1 MEKLLFKIGIF
12 AFLIVV
18 CLVLYVSK
26 HVAKELSIGGIA
38 RCERNVCIVELVCLG
53 LCLVVAILGI
63 SMLVGL
69 V

>member
-1 MEKLLFKIGIF
+1 MEKLLFKIGIC

-18 CLVLYVSK
+18 CLVFYVAT

-38 RCERNVCIVELVCLG
+38 RSERNACIAEFVLLV

>member
-12 AFLIVV
+12 AFIGVV
-18 CLVLYVSK
+18 CLVFYVVT
-26 HVAKELSIGGIA
+26 HVAKDLSIGGIA
-38 RCERNVCIVELVCLG
+38 RSERNACIAEFVLLV

-63 SMLVGL
+63 GMLVGL

>member
-1 MEKLLFKIGIF
+1 MEKLLFRIGIC

-18 CLVLYVSK
+18 CLVLYVST

-38 RCERNVCIVELVCLG
+38 RGARNACIAELVCLG

>member
-1 MEKLLFKIGIF
+1 MEKLLFKIGIC
-12 AFLIVV
+12 AFIGVV
-18 CLVLYVSK
+18 CLVLYVATR
-26 HVAKELSIGGIA
+26 VAKELSIGGIA
-38 RCERNVCIVELVCLG
+38 RSERNACIAEFVLLG

>member
-12 AFLIVV
+12 AFIGVV
-18 CLVLYVSK
+18 CLVLYVAT

-38 RCERNVCIVELVCLG
+38 RSERNACIAEIVLLV

-63 SMLVGL
+63 GMLVGL

>member
-1 MEKLLFKIGIF
+1 MEKLLFKIGIC
-12 AFLIVV
+12 AFLGVV
-18 CLVLYVSK
+18 CLVLYVAT

-38 RCERNVCIVELVCLG
+38 RGERNACIAELVLLG

>member
-12 AFLIVV
+12 AFIGVV
-18 CLVLYVSK
+18 CLVLYVAT
-26 HVAKELSIGGIA
+26 HIAKELSIGA
-38 RCERNVCIVELVCLG
+38 RSERNACIAGFVLLG